1 MMKVIT
7 IYSLKGGS
15 GKTTI
20 SLLIAQYLL
29 SKGHSVTL
37 LDSDTNQKSMT
48 DWVNNNPIK
57 TPCYL
62 IKKELTSS
70 DLTTFIDTDY
80 VIIDGSP
87 RTNDYIKNI
96 LLLSDYVLIPVQPTQ
111 IAIASLLQDNHLSM
125 LADVEKQKPSI
136 KINTVI
142 NGRTQH
148 NIKDV
153 QDVKEVLES
162 VGLNTLATLGQRKAF
177 VIDYDKPFMQCKNSK
192 ALNELGYLVDKML
205 ER

>member
-1 MMKVIT
+1 MKVIT
-7 IYSLKGGS
+7 VYSLKGGS
-15 GKTTI
+15 GKTTL

-29 SKGHSVTL
+29 AKGHSVTL
-37 LDSDTNQKSMT
+37 LDSDTNQKSMI
-48 DWVNNNPIK
+48 DWATNNPIK

-62 IKKELTSS
+62 IENELTQR
-70 DLTTFIDTDY
+70 DLNGLNSDY

-87 RTNDYIKNI
+87 RANHYIKNI

-111 IAIASLLQDNHLSM
+111 IAVASLLQDNHLSM

-136 KINTVI
+136 KINAVI

-162 VGLNTLATLGQRKAF
+162 VGLNTLATLGQCKAF
-177 VIDYDKPFMQCKNSK
+177 VVDYDKPFMQCKNSK

-205 ER
+205 NK